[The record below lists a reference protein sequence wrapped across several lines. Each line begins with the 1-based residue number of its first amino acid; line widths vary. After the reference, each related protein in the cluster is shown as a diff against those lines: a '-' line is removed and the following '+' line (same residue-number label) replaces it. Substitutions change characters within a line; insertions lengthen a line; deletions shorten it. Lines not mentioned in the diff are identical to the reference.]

1 MTVRPALVGHTS
13 NLAKIAMQKGT
24 PSDPAGAP
32 GATHSA
38 AFLALCAGLLPVWQR
53 HLATSRAQSETAV
66 AEMLQAFSDIGPHI
80 DMAERQSQQ
89 INDALV
95 QADGGVA
102 GLGDACE
109 RALTPLLQDA
119 NMSAH
124 DRAALASVIA
134 MVHRSVGAL
143 EQIAKPFQHET
154 QMVAQQVERMYIGF
168 QYQDRISQMMAL
180 LESDM
185 VRLQETLRVHDVAV
199 PELKDWLVQLES
211 RYAMA
216 EQRENH
222 VEATGDTSKPATN
235 ETTFF

>member
-1 MTVRPALVGHTS
+1 
-13 NLAKIAMQKGT
+13 MQKGI
-24 PSDPAGAP
+24 PSGT
-32 GATHSA
+32 GATPDTACCA
-38 AFLALCAGLLPVWQR
+38 ATLALCAGLLPVWQR

-66 AEMLQAFSDIGPHI
+66 AQMLQAFSDIGPHI

-95 QADGGVA
+95 QTEGGVA

-109 RALTPLLQDA
+109 YALKPLLQDA
-119 NMSAH
+119 NISDA
-124 DRAALASVIA
+124 DKVALESVIA
-134 MVHRSVGAL
+134 MVRRSVGAL

-185 VRLQETLRVHDVAV
+185 VRLQEAMLVQDAPA
-199 PELKDWLVQLES
+199 PELKDWLTQLES
-211 RYAMA
+211 QYAMA

-222 VEATGDTSKPATN
+222 VDAQGDFSQPDSN